1 MKKIWFWLVPVLL
14 LLTACGGRAATD
26 TPTKHT
32 NTATSEETI
41 KKSAVPTLFIHGYS
55 GTANS
60 FGGMIR
66 RLSIAGAVDKGLV
79 VTVAPNG
86 ELTVE
91 GSLKGKQNPT
101 IQVLF
106 EDNKN
111 NEWNQS
117 QWIKNV
123 MVYLKEQGVTE
134 TNLVGHSMGG
144 VSSLRYLLTYGNE
157 TDVPKVAKF
166 IAIAAPFNGFPGYDS
181 GGGYD
186 QPVEDLLKKG
196 PIATTDRYNDYASMI
211 GGLNKEMPILLI
223 AGQQSDTDL
232 SDGTVP
238 VVSALAVDHLLT
250 TNGNPVQYQI
260 ITKRAQHSQ
269 LHENT
274 QVDGLVIDFLW
285 K

>member
-14 LLTACGGRAATD
+14 LLAACGGQAATD
-26 TPTKHT
+26 KPAKNT

-41 KKSAVPTLFIHGYS
+41 KKSSVPTLFIHGYS

-66 RLSIAGAVDKGLV
+66 RLAIAGAAEKGLV
-79 VTVAPNG
+79 VTVAPTG

-91 GSLKGKQNPT
+91 GSLKDKENPT
-101 IQVLF
+101 VQVLF
-106 EDNKN
+106 EDNKS

-123 MVYLKEQGVTE
+123 MIYLKEQGVTE

-144 VSSLRYLLTYGNE
+144 VSGLRYLLSYGNE
-157 TDVPKVAKF
+157 EDVPKVAKF
-166 IAIAAPFNGFPGYDS
+166 VAIAAPFNGFPGYDS
-181 GGGYD
+181 AGGYD
-186 QPVEDLLKKG
+186 QPTDDLLANG
-196 PIATTDRYNDYASMI
+196 PTETTERYQDYANLI
-211 GGLNKEMPILLI
+211 GGLDKTMPVLLI
-223 AGQQSDTDL
+223 AGQQSETDR

-238 VVSALAVDHLLT
+238 VVSALAVDHLLA
-250 TNGNPVQYQI
+250 TNGNPVQHQI